1 MSERYF
7 IDRAHDCITLA
18 REEIDDELRAMLMD
32 LAHVYREQARRA
44 MAPYRAH

>member
-1 MSERYF
+1 MSERYLSQ
-7 IDRAHDCITLA
+7 RADDCITLA
-18 REEIDDELRAMLMD
+18 RAEADDDLRAMLVD

>member
-1 MSERYF
+1 MSELYF
-7 IDRAHDCITLA
+7 IQRADACITLA
-18 REEIDDELRAMLMD
+18 RDEDDLELRAMLFD